1 MTELMERVTRANPV
15 PSGEATTPDERREAE
30 ALLERLVAQPLTR
43 PRRPRRTRPRLRPRL
58 LALGGALLAVVG
70 AAALAAVD
78 LIDSRHGRNGILDRA
93 VAAVSQEDAIYAVT
107 ERLNLATRQLK
118 AGAGTRRETR
128 YRRYWLWP
136 GGDRSRFLDYREGPD
151 DRPGRL
157 AGESV
162 SDGDRLVFW
171 IADTNSINVFDL
183 SGDQGTGQP
192 SLPDGGYPGF
202 DPFSDPSGQL
212 RRHVED
218 GALRVAG
225 RTTVRGRS
233 AYRLVSGRLSRPSP
247 GVVWERVAY
256 LVDARTFLPLATRW
270 SGVFDSG
277 STGRARERADLRLD
291 YLRYERLPVTD
302 ATKALLRMR
311 PHPGA
316 DRNP

>member
-1 MTELMERVTRANPV
+1 MTELKERVTRANPV

-30 ALLERLVAQPLTR
+30 ALLERLVAQPLTKPHR
-43 PRRPRRTRPRLRPRL
+43 PRRTHPRRRPRR
-58 LALGGALLAVVG
+58 LALAGALLAVLG

-78 LIDSRHGRNGILDRA
+78 LIDSRHGRDGILDRA
-93 VAAVSQEDAIYAVT
+93 VAAVSQEDVIHAVT
-107 ERLNLATRQLK
+107 ERLNLTTRQLN

-128 YRRYWLWP
+128 FRRYWLWP
-136 GGDRSRFLDYREGPD
+136 GQGRTRFLDYRAQPD
-151 DRPGRL
+151 GRPGRL
-157 AGESV
+157 AAETV
-162 SDGDRLVFW
+162 SDGRRLVFW
-171 IADTNSINVFDL
+171 IADTNSMNVFDL

-225 RTTVRGRS
+225 RTTVRGSS

-256 LVDARTFLPLATRW
+256 LVDAKSFLPLATLW
-270 SGVFDSG
+270 SGVFESDAPRS
-277 STGRARERADLRLD
+277 ARERADLRLD

-302 ATKALLRMR
+302 ANKALLEMG